1 MTDIS
6 KSTEIVEKPFFGQA
20 IWTAMPTM
28 LWVLLLAGLIAYF
41 RNEIRGI
48 FAALTS
54 RLKDG
59 AALKIAGLEIGA
71 SSGLVAA
78 PGDFTSED
86 SRIGVHKDDNGSRQ
100 SERNK
105 IYQDC
110 KGIMLVH
117 QLQRSSQDGQLYD
130 LLIYVIPHQRSTL
143 AAVTQVEYFFGSHWG
158 SKIYPSGDRSRGFP
172 IVTSAY
178 GPFLCS
184 AKLHF
189 NDGTTAMVFRYIDFE
204 MGNLAQQYGRQKNG

>member
-6 KSTEIVEKPFFGQA
+6 KSTEVVDKPFFDQA
-20 IWTAMPTM
+20 IWSAVPTM
-28 LWVLLLAGLIAYF
+28 LWVLLFTGFIVYF
-41 RNEIRGI
+41 RHEIRGI
-48 FAALTS
+48 FVALTS

-59 AALKIAGLEIGA
+59 AALKIAGLEIGE

-86 SRIGVHKDDNGSRQ
+86 SRISDHKDDFVSRQ
-100 SERNK
+100 SDRNK
-105 IYQDC
+105 IYEDC

-117 QLQRSSQDGQLYD
+117 RLQRSSQDGQLYD

-158 SKIYPSGDRSRGFP
+158 NKIYPSVDRSRGFP

-189 NDGTTAMVFRYIDFE
+189 NDGATAIVSRYIDFE
-204 MGNLAQQYGRQKNG
+204 MGSLAQQYSRPKNG